1 MLEDA
6 SKDFG
11 LYFQT
16 LLRKLN
22 FVCINILY

>member
-1 MLEDA
+1 MFEDA

-16 LLRKLN
+16 LLRKLVL
-22 FVCINILY
+22 VCINILY